1 MKLLVKKKE
10 LQNGII
16 LGLKSVKDLVRA
28 VSFLLLVA
36 FLLNIW
42 VIWFIPKHHDGNRMM
57 ETFYAQPQNSIDVLV
72 VGSSHT
78 FIDVN
83 TGMLW
88 EDFGIPSF
96 VIGGSLQPF
105 WNSYYFIREAL
116 NYQHPRMIVLEAFAC
131 DVDFDYG
138 DHGMIINNVSGMRMN
153 RNKLEAIRASVTDVD
168 GIIDLSLLFREYH
181 NRYSE
186 LTINDVAPELGDP
199 VKFENN
205 KGFYDYLGTYPITRP
220 VCDMDDEI
228 VPMPNKEEYYY
239 RLIIEYCQEQGIP
252 LMIMVSPDGAY
263 NDLSRGHYNHARE
276 IAEEYGVEFVD
287 YNEYYDEIGINF
299 ETDFGDI
306 GHLNYLG
313 NRKFTNFL
321 GEHLT
326 DEYDLID
333 RRGDTTGLYDSWH
346 ENYVYIEERLDN
358 YLLTQ
363 TEEVADYLN
372 MLNSLNDNYE
382 IILYVSENRYII
394 DDLRRYL
401 GLHSISAIRPFD
413 SNRYLIC
420 GNVTNI
426 LTQDDNG
433 LYYEEFLGDHHLSVT
448 NEGVFFDGSKV
459 DESYYTGVCIVT
471 VDRHNQTVADTV
483 VIDESMVYRYESEH

>member
-1 MKLLVKKKE
+1 MKLIVKKKE
-10 LQNGII
+10 LQNG
-16 LGLKSVKDLVRA
+16 LLLTLKSVKNIIRA
-28 VSFLLLVA
+28 AAFVLLVA
-36 FLLNIW
+36 ILLHTW

-57 ETFYAQPQNSIDVLV
+57 ETFYAQPENSIDVLV

-105 WNSYYFIREAL
+105 WNSYYFIKEAL
-116 NYQHPRMIVLEAFAC
+116 DYQHPRMIVLEAFAC

-138 DHGMIINNVSGMRMN
+138 NHGMIINNISGMRMN
-153 RNKLEAIRASVTDVD
+153 SNKLEAIRASVTDVD
-168 GIIDLSLLFREYH
+168 GVIDFGLLFREYH

-186 LTINDVAPELGDP
+186 LTIDDVAPELGDP
-199 VKFENN
+199 VRYENN
-205 KGFYDYLGTYPITRP
+205 KGFYDYLGTFPVTRP
-220 VCDMDDEI
+220 VFDMGDDI

-263 NDLSRGHYNHARE
+263 NGLSRAHYNHARS
-276 IAEEYGVEFVD
+276 IAEEYGVEFID
-287 YNEYYDEIGINF
+287 YNEYYDEIGLNF

-313 NRKFTNFL
+313 NRKFTSVL
-321 GEHLT
+321 GEHLVE
-326 DEYDLID
+326 EYDLID
-333 RRGDTTGLYDSWH
+333 RRGDTSGLYESWH
-346 ENYVYIEERLDN
+346 ENYLYIEERLNN

-363 TEEVADYLN
+363 TDDLADYINRLN
-372 MLNSLNDNYE
+372 GLDDNYE
-382 IILYVSENRYII
+382 IIVFISENRYIT
-394 DDLRRYL
+394 DDMRRYL
-401 GLHSISAIRPFD
+401 SLHSISSMRPFD
-413 SNRYLIC
+413 SRRYLIRD
-420 GNVTNI
+420 N
-426 LTQDDNG
+426 LTSVLVDDGNG

-448 NEGVFFDGSKV
+448 NDGVYFDGQKV
-459 DESYYTGVCIVT
+459 DESDYTGVSIVT

-483 VIDESMVYRYESEH
+483 LIDADMVSRYETEY